1 MENKVVKMQN
11 YELKRL
17 ALNAKNRLIGNKKGN
32 GASLKSKASPISANI
47 KIKTIS
53 LSDENFDHKVREVLE
68 HDTLAPIREIM
79 DEAYYKSLSAS
90 MKEKYL
96 LEVIEKFLICKKKFD
111 SEVSHKSVL

>member
-1 MENKVVKMQN
+1 MQN